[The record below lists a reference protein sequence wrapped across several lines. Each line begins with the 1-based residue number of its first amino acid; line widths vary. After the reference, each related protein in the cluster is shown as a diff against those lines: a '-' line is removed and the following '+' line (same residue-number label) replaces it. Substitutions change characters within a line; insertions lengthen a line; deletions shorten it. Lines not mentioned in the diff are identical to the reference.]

1 MLKVPHTKHIL
12 KNQMYK
18 YKNKI
23 NTVVHIID
31 ITVSHAR
38 KMQLVD
44 LKYDYIILPFI
55 LVFIDLDVSRY
66 ILYINTSKFEITNM
80 KGRE

>member
-1 MLKVPHTKHIL
+1 
-12 KNQMYK
+12 MYK